1 MSILARETSS
11 PSTVLRTG
19 VERKAQDGKN
29 VSASPLIETW
39 YSRQPDTLA
48 EELHT
53 SLEGGLSDLE
63 ARQRL
68 QREGPNELPEAQ
80 PPSLLRLFLSQFT
93 SVIVW
98 VLIGAAVISGLLEDW
113 LDAAAILTIV
123 LLNGVLGFVQEFRA
137 ERSLAALRK
146 MSVATARVF
155 RDDVLRSI
163 PARELVPGDL
173 ILLEAGDRIPADA
186 RLIYTT
192 NFQAQEASLT
202 GESTPVQKHSGVM
215 AGTDVPLAERTN
227 MAFMGTVAVSG
238 KARALVV
245 TTAVRTELGRVAAMI
260 QKATEAERE
269 ETPLQRRLEQFGY
282 QLLWLAL
289 AVVTVVFALGYLRG
303 EPAVLMLLTAV
314 SLAVAAVP
322 EGLPAVVTITLALGV
337 TRMVKR
343 HALIRK
349 LPAVET
355 LGSATVICSDK
366 TGTLTKNE
374 MTVTRLFS
382 GDRRFEVTGE
392 GYEPVGVIRENSAES
407 RVLSPESSDRR
418 EISSPENS
426 ALSTQHSAL
435 TQSPAL
441 RELLTAAVLCNGATL
456 RPEEGTWK
464 ILGDPTEGALLV
476 VAAKVGLTIETL
488 DSAYPFLGEVPF
500 DPERKMMTIVRRTP
514 DGPVAYVKGAPDVLL
529 RHCTHRL
536 ALDGTVEPITES
548 ILAAI
553 LDANASFAH
562 QALRVLAMAH
572 RRLDGEPKAYRA
584 QELEDRLVFLGLAAM
599 KDPLR
604 PEAKAAVQACHDAGI
619 RTVMITGDHKDTAVA
634 IAEELRGGKE
644 PIRSL
649 SGMELDQ
656 LSDDELVK
664 TVDQVAVYARVSAEH
679 KLRIVKAWKAQGA
692 IVAMTGDGVND
703 APAVKAADI
712 GVAMG
717 ITGTDVTKEAADM
730 VVTDDNFAS
739 IAAAV
744 EEGRGIFDNIRKTI
758 YFLLSCNVSEVLVM
772 FFAALIGLPLPLL
785 PIQILWMNLVTDGF
799 PALALAVD
807 PKSLDLMKQPP
818 RRPEARLLDGGT
830 LLAIGAQGVMLGAI
844 SLGAFAY
851 SLYGLHQEVEQAR
864 SVAFTVMVIAQ
875 LVHAFNCRSERW
887 SLFQV
892 GLWTNRPLLLA
903 VSLSLG
909 IQVIVLTVPAVATIF
924 KVVPLPIEDW
934 ELMGAMGILP
944 FVIMES
950 IKWLRR
956 R

>member
-1 MSILARETSS
+1 MDPRHDAAAVRPWHAISADALALD
-11 PSTVLRTG
+11 LRTHPEAG
-19 VERKAQDGKN
+19 LGADEAGR
-29 VSASPLIETW
+29 
-39 YSRQPDTLA
+39 RQQ
-48 EELHT
+48 
-53 SLEGGLSDLE
+53 SEGF
-63 ARQRL
+63 
-68 QREGPNELPEAQ
+68 NELPEAS
-80 PPSLLRLFLSQFT
+80 PPSLVRLFLSQFT

-113 LDAAAILTIV
+113 LDAAAILAIV
-123 LLNGVLGFVQEFRA
+123 LLNGILGFVQEFRA
-137 ERSLAALRK
+137 ERSLAALRH
-146 MSVATARVF
+146 MSVATARVI
-155 RDDVLRSI
+155 RDGIVLSI
-163 PARELVPGDL
+163 PARELTRGDL

-192 NFQAQEASLT
+192 NFQTQEASLT
-202 GESTPVQKHSGVM
+202 GESTPVQKHAGVM

-282 QLLWLAL
+282 TLLWLAL

-374 MTVTRLFS
+374 MTVTRLFT
-382 GDRRFEVTGE
+382 GDRVFEVTGE
-392 GYEPVGVIRENSAES
+392 GYEPIGQISEVLGVRGEGTSPDPLPLTLHPS
-407 RVLSPESSDRR
+407 RLPSG
-418 EISSPENS
+418 
-426 ALSTQHSAL
+426 
-435 TQSPAL
+435 L

-456 RPEEGTWK
+456 RKENGTWQV
-464 ILGDPTEGALLV
+464 IGDPTEGALLV
-476 VAAKVGLTIETL
+476 VAAKVALTMETFA
-488 DSAYPFLGEVPF
+488 SAFHFLGEVPF
-500 DPERKMMTIVRRTP
+500 DPERKMMTIVRRTA

-536 ALDGTVEPITES
+536 AMDGAVEPLTES
-548 ILAAI
+548 IRAAI

-572 RRLDGEPKAYRA
+572 RRLDGEPKVYRA
-584 QELEDRLVFLGLAAM
+584 QDLEDRLVFLGLAAM

-634 IAEELRGGKE
+634 IAEELRGVKE

-649 SGMELDQ
+649 SGIELDR
-656 LSDDELVK
+656 LSDEELVK

-772 FFAALIGLPLPLL
+772 LFATLIGLPLPLL

-807 PKSLDLMKQPP
+807 PKSPDLMKQPP
-818 RRPEARLLDGGT
+818 RRPEARLLDGRT
-830 LLAIGAQGVMLGAI
+830 LLAIGAQGVMLSAI
-844 SLGAFAY
+844 ALGAFAY

-864 SVAFTVMVIAQ
+864 AVAFTVMVIAQ

-903 VSLSLG
+903 VSLSFG

-934 ELMGAMGILP
+934 ALMGAMGILP
-944 FVIMES
+944 FFLMELT
-950 IKWLRR
+950 KALRR
-956 R
+956 L

>member
-1 MSILARETSS
+1 MIHERSCAWSVIRE
-11 PSTVLRTG
+11 
-19 VERKAQDGKN
+19 AQDGKSE
-29 VSASPLIETW
+29 SALPFIGTW
-39 YSRQPDTLA
+39 YSRSPDALA
-48 EELHT
+48 KELQT
-53 SLEGGLSDLE
+53 SFDGGLSDHE
-63 ARQRL
+63 AQQRL
-68 QREGPNELPEAQ
+68 QREGLNELPEAP
-80 PPSLLRLFLSQFT
+80 PPSLLKLFLSQFT

-113 LDAAAILTIV
+113 LDAAAILAIV

-155 RDDVLRSI
+155 RDGILRSI
-163 PARELVPGDL
+163 PARELVLGDL

-192 NFQAQEASLT
+192 NFQTQEASLT
-202 GESTPVQKHSGVM
+202 GESTPVQKHAGVIT
-215 AGTDVPLAERTN
+215 GTDVPLAEQTN

-238 KARALVV
+238 KARAFVV
-245 TTAVRTELGRVAAMI
+245 ATALRTELGRIAAMI
-260 QKATEAERE
+260 QKATEAERA

-282 QLLWLAL
+282 TLLWLAL
-289 AVVTVVFALGYLRG
+289 AVVTVVFLLGYLRG

-322 EGLPAVVTITLALGV
+322 EGLPAIVTITLALGV
-337 TRMVKR
+337 TRMVTR

-374 MTVTRLFS
+374 MTVTRLFAV
-382 GDRRFEVTGE
+382 DRVFEVTGE
-392 GYEPVGVIRENSAES
+392 GYEPIGEIREATS
-407 RVLSPESSDRR
+407 
-418 EISSPENS
+418 SSPHPS
-426 ALSTQHSAL
+426 PLTLDLSRL
-435 TQSPAL
+435 PLGL
-441 RELLTAAVLCNGATL
+441 RDLLTAAVLCNGAML
-456 RPEEGTWK
+456 REENGTWR

-476 VAAKVGLTIETL
+476 AAAKAALTIEKL
-488 DSAYPFLGEVPF
+488 DLAYHFLGEVPF

-536 ALDGTVEPITES
+536 AMDGTIEPITES
-548 ILAAI
+548 IRAAI

-562 QALRVLAMAH
+562 QALRVLAMAR
-572 RRLDGEPKAYRA
+572 RRLDREPDAYRA
-584 QELEDRLVFLGLAAM
+584 QELEDQLVFLGLAAM

-619 RTVMITGDHKDTAVA
+619 QTVMITGDHKDTAVA
-634 IAEELRGGKE
+634 IAEELSGVKG
-644 PIRSL
+644 PVQAL
-649 SGMELDQ
+649 SGVELDR
-656 LSDDELVK
+656 LSDDELGRIVGN
-664 TVDQVAVYARVSAEH
+664 VAVYARVSAEH
-679 KLRIVKAWKAQGA
+679 KLRIVKAWKSRGA

-772 FFAALIGLPLPLL
+772 LFATLIGLPLPLL

-807 PKSLDLMKQPP
+807 PKSPDLMKQPP

-844 SLGAFAY
+844 ALGVFAY

-864 SVAFTVMVIAQ
+864 TVAFTVMVIAQ
-875 LVHAFNCRSERW
+875 LVQAFNCRSERL

-903 VSLSLG
+903 FSISLG
-909 IQVIVLTVPAVATIF
+909 IQVAVLTVPAAAPIF

-934 ELMGAMGILP
+934 VLMGATGLLP
-944 FVIMES
+944 FLLMEL
-950 IKWLRR
+950 IKALRR
-956 R
+956 

>member
-1 MSILARETSS
+1 MMIA
-11 PSTVLRTG
+11 PPIVG
-19 VERKAQDGKN
+19 
-29 VSASPLIETW
+29 TW
-39 YSRQPDTLA
+39 YSCSPDALA
-48 EELHT
+48 KGLQT
-53 SLEGGLSDLE
+53 SVDGGLSEYE
-63 ARQRL
+63 AQQRL
-68 QREGPNELPEAQ
+68 EREGPNELPEAQ
-80 PPSLLRLFLSQFT
+80 PPSLLRLFFSQFA
-93 SVIVW
+93 SFIIW

-113 LDAAAILTIV
+113 LDAAAILAIV
-123 LLNGVLGFVQEFRA
+123 LFNGVLGFIQEFRA

-146 MSVATARVF
+146 MSMATARVI
-155 RDDVLRSI
+155 RDSVLRSI
-163 PARELVPGDL
+163 PARELVSGDL

-186 RLIYTT
+186 RLIYTA
-192 NFQAQEASLT
+192 NFQTQEASLT
-202 GESTPVQKHSGVM
+202 GESTPLEKGVD
-215 AGTDVPLAERTN
+215 ALGPIDVPLAERTN
-227 MAFMGTVAVSG
+227 MVFMGTVAVSG

-245 TTAVRTELGRVAAMI
+245 ATALYTELGRIASMI
-260 QKATEAERE
+260 QKATEAEQT

-282 QLLWLAL
+282 TLLWLAL
-289 AVVTVVFALGYLRG
+289 GVVTVVFILGYLRG

-374 MTVTRLFS
+374 MTVTRLFT
-382 GDRRFEVTGE
+382 GNRFFEVTGE
-392 GYEPVGVIRENSAES
+392 GYEPVGEIRETGREAAYPDP
-407 RVLSPESSDRR
+407 SPL
-418 EISSPENS
+418 P
-426 ALSTQHSAL
+426 
-435 TQSPAL
+435 PGL

-456 RPEEGTWK
+456 RQEEGTWR

-476 VAAKVGLTIETL
+476 VAAKAALTIEVL
-488 DSAYPFLGEVPF
+488 DSTYPFLGEVPF

-536 ALDGTVEPITES
+536 AMDGTTEPITES
-548 ILAAI
+548 IRAAI
-553 LDANASFAH
+553 IDSNATFAH
-562 QALRVLAMAH
+562 QALRVLGMAH
-572 RRLDGEPKAYRA
+572 RQLDREPDSYQA
-584 QELEDRLVFLGLAAM
+584 QELEERLVFLGLAAM

-604 PEAKAAVQACHDAGI
+604 PEAKAAVQACQDAGI
-619 RTVMITGDHKDTAVA
+619 RTVMITGDHKGTAVA
-634 IAEELRGGKE
+634 IAEELRGIKE
-644 PIRSL
+644 PIQAL
-649 SGMELDQ
+649 SGTELDR
-656 LSDDELVK
+656 LSDDELVRN
-664 TVDQVAVYARVSAEH
+664 VGQVAVYARVSAEH
-679 KLRIVKAWKAQGA
+679 KLRIVKAWQARGA

-717 ITGTDVTKEAADM
+717 VTGTDVTKEAADM

-739 IAAAV
+739 LAAAV

-758 YFLLSCNVSEVLVM
+758 HFLLSCNVSEVLVM
-772 FFAALIGLPLPLL
+772 LFATLIGLPLPLL

-807 PKSLDLMKQPP
+807 SKSPDLMKQPP
-818 RRPEARLLDGGT
+818 RRPDARLLDGGT
-830 LLAIGAQGVMLGAI
+830 LLAIGAQGVMLAAI
-844 SLGAFAY
+844 ALGAFAY

-864 SVAFTVMVIAQ
+864 TVVFSVMVVAQ
-875 LVHAFNCRSERW
+875 LVHAFNCRSERL

-903 VSLSLG
+903 FSLSLG
-909 IQVIVLTVPAVATIF
+909 IQFAVLTVPAAARVF
-924 KVVPLPIEDW
+924 KIAPLPIEDW
-934 ELMGAMGILP
+934 VIMGALGFLP
-944 FVIMES
+944 FLLMEFM
-950 IKWLRR
+950 KALRR

>member
-1 MSILARETSS
+1 VKREVQEGKSESAFPFVGAWYSSS
-11 PSTVLRTG
+11 PD
-19 VERKAQDGKN
+19 A
-29 VSASPLIETW
+29 
-39 YSRQPDTLA
+39 LA
-48 EELHT
+48 AALHT
-53 SLEGGLSDLE
+53 SFDRGLSDRE
-63 ARQRL
+63 AQQRL
-68 QREGPNELPEAQ
+68 QQEGLNELPEAQ
-80 PPSLLRLFLSQFT
+80 PLSLLKLFFSQFT

-98 VLIGAAVISGLLEDW
+98 VLVGAAVISGLLEDW
-113 LDAAAILTIV
+113 LDAAAILAIV

-155 RDDVLRSI
+155 RDGVLRSI
-163 PARELVPGDL
+163 PARELVSGDL
-173 ILLEAGDRIPADA
+173 IYLEAGDRIPADA

-192 NFQAQEASLT
+192 NFQTQEASLT
-202 GESTPVQKHSGVM
+202 GESTPVQKRASVI
-215 AGTDVPLAERTN
+215 AGTDVSLAEQTN

-238 KARALVV
+238 KARALVLA
-245 TTAVRTELGRVAAMI
+245 TALRTELGRIAAMI
-260 QKATEAERE
+260 QKATEAERT

-289 AVVTVVFALGYLRG
+289 GVVTVVFVLGYLRG

-382 GDRRFEVTGE
+382 GDRVFEVTGE
-392 GYEPVGVIRENSAES
+392 GYEPVGEIVELVKVEAKAKDVQES
-407 RVLSPESSDRR
+407 PV
-418 EISSPENS
+418 
-426 ALSTQHSAL
+426 L
-435 TQSPAL
+435 TQPRLEPGSRRAL

-456 RPEEGTWK
+456 RQEEGTWN

-476 VAAKVGLTIETL
+476 AAAKAELTTERL
-488 DSAYPFLGEVPF
+488 DSAYRFLGEVPF
-500 DPERKMMTIVRRTP
+500 DPERKMMTIVRQTP

-536 ALDGTVEPITES
+536 AIDGTTEPITES
-548 ILAAI
+548 IRAAI

-562 QALRVLAMAH
+562 QTLRVLGMAH
-572 RRLDGEPKAYRA
+572 RRLDYEPEVYRA
-584 QELEDRLVFLGLAAM
+584 QELEERLVFLGLAAM

-619 RTVMITGDHKDTAVA
+619 RTVMITGDHKETAMA
-634 IAEELRGGKE
+634 IAGELRAFEGQE
-644 PIRSL
+644 QAL
-649 SGMELDQ
+649 SGTELDR
-656 LSDDELVK
+656 LSDDELVRN
-664 TVDQVAVYARVSAEH
+664 VGNVAVYARVSAEH
-679 KLRIVKAWKAQGA
+679 KLRIVKAWQARGA

-717 ITGTDVTKEAADM
+717 VTGTDVTKEAADM

-739 IAAAV
+739 IASAV

-758 YFLLSCNVSEVLVM
+758 RFLLSCNVSEVLVM
-772 FFAALIGLPLPLL
+772 LFAALIGLPLPLL

-807 PKSLDLMKQPP
+807 PKSPDLMKQPP

-830 LLAIGAQGVMLGAI
+830 LLAIGAQGVMLSAI
-844 SLGAFAY
+844 ALGAFVY

-864 SVAFTVMVIAQ
+864 AVAFTVMVIAQ
-875 LVHAFNCRSERW
+875 LVHAFNCRSERL
-887 SLFQV
+887 SVFQV

-909 IQVIVLTVPAVATIF
+909 IQVVVLTVPAVATIF

-934 ELMGAMGILP
+934 ALMGAMGVLP
-944 FVIMES
+944 FFIMELT
-950 IKWLRR
+950 KALRR
-956 R
+956 L

>member
-1 MSILARETSS
+1 MMTAPPI
-11 PSTVLRTG
+11 V
-19 VERKAQDGKN
+19 
-29 VSASPLIETW
+29 ETW
-39 YSRQPDTLA
+39 YSRQPDALA
-48 EELHT
+48 RALQT
-53 SLEGGLSDLE
+53 NLEGGLSDHE
-63 ARQRL
+63 VQQRL
-68 QREGPNELPEAQ
+68 VREGPNELPEAQ
-80 PPSLLRLFLSQFT
+80 PPSLLKLFLSQFT

-113 LDAAAILTIV
+113 LDAAAILAIV
-123 LLNGVLGFVQEFRA
+123 LLNGLLGLVQEYRA

-155 RDDVLRSI
+155 RDGVLRSI
-163 PARELVPGDL
+163 PARELVSGDL
-173 ILLEAGDRIPADA
+173 IHLEAGDRIPADA

-192 NFQAQEASLT
+192 NFQTQEASLT
-202 GESTPVQKHSGVM
+202 GESTPVQKQADAI
-215 AGTDVPLAERTN
+215 AGTDVPLADQTN

-245 TTAVRTELGRVAAMI
+245 TTALRTELGRIAAML
-260 QKATEAERE
+260 QKAAEAERA

-282 QLLWLAL
+282 TLLWLAL
-289 AVVTVVFALGYLRG
+289 AVVTVVFVLGYLRG
-303 EPAVLMLLTAV
+303 EPAILMLLTAV

-322 EGLPAVVTITLALGV
+322 EGLPAVVTVTLALGV

-374 MTVTRLFS
+374 MTVTKLFA
-382 GDRRFEVTGE
+382 GDQVFEVTGE
-392 GYEPVGVIRENSAES
+392 GYEPVGEIQEKSSELK
-407 RVLSPESSDRR
+407 VLSSELSGKGIELRSD
-418 EISSPENS
+418 NS
-426 ALSTQHSAL
+426 ELRTQNSEPS
-435 TQSPAL
+435 QSPAL
-441 RELLTAAVLCNGATL
+441 RQLLTAAVLCNGATL
-456 RPEEGTWK
+456 REENGTWQV
-464 ILGDPTEGALLV
+464 IGDPTEGALLV
-476 VAAKVGLTIETL
+476 VAAKAGLTIETL
-488 DSAYPFLGEVPF
+488 DSAFHFLGEVPF

-514 DGPVAYVKGAPDVLL
+514 DGPAAYVKGAPDILL

-536 ALDGTVEPITES
+536 AADGTIEALTES
-548 ILAAI
+548 IRASI
-553 LDANASFAH
+553 LEANAAFAH
-562 QALRVLAMAH
+562 QALRVLGMAH
-572 RRLDGEPKAYRA
+572 RRLDREPDAYQA
-584 QELEDRLVFLGLAAM
+584 HELEERLVFLGLAAM

-604 PEAKAAVQACHDAGI
+604 SEAKVAVQACHDAGI
-619 RTVMITGDHKDTAVA
+619 QTVMITGDHKDTAVA
-634 IAEELRGGKE
+634 IAEELRGVKG
-644 PIRSL
+644 PIQSL
-649 SGMELDQ
+649 SGVELDR
-656 LSDDELVK
+656 LSDDELARI
-664 TVDQVAVYARVSAEH
+664 VDQVTVYARVSAEH
-679 KLRIVKAWKAQGA
+679 KLRIVKSWQARGA

-717 ITGTDVTKEAADM
+717 VTGTDVTKEAADM

-758 YFLLSCNVSEVLVM
+758 HFLLSCNVSEVLVM
-772 FFAALIGLPLPLL
+772 LFAALIGLPLPLL

-807 PKSLDLMKQPP
+807 PKSPDLMKQPP
-818 RRPEARLLDGGT
+818 RRPDARLLDGGT
-830 LLAIGAQGVMLGAI
+830 LLAIGAQGVMLCAI
-844 SLGAFAY
+844 ALGAFAY

-864 SVAFTVMVIAQ
+864 TVAFTVMVVAQ
-875 LVHAFNCRSERW
+875 LVHAFNCRSERL

-903 VSLSLG
+903 FSLSLG
-909 IQVIVLTVPAVATIF
+909 IQVAVLTIPAAAPVF
-924 KVVPLPIEDW
+924 KIAPLPIEDW
-934 ELMGAMGILP
+934 VIMGAMGFLP
-944 FVIMES
+944 FFIMEL
-950 IKWLRR
+950 IKALRR

>member
-1 MSILARETSS
+1 MIHERSCAWSVVRE
-11 PSTVLRTG
+11 V
-19 VERKAQDGKN
+19 QDGKSE
-29 VSASPLIETW
+29 SALPFIGTW
-39 YSRQPDTLA
+39 YSRSPDALA
-48 EELHT
+48 KELQT
-53 SLEGGLSDLE
+53 SFDGGLSDHE

-68 QREGPNELPEAQ
+68 QREGPNELPEA
-80 PPSLLRLFLSQFT
+80 PLPSLLRLFLSQFT

-113 LDAAAILTIV
+113 LDAAAILAIV

-146 MSVATARVF
+146 MSMATARVF
-155 RDDVLRSI
+155 RDGILRSI
-163 PARELVPGDL
+163 PARELVLGDL

-192 NFQAQEASLT
+192 NFQTQEASLT
-202 GESTPVQKHSGVM
+202 GESTPVEKGIDVL
-215 AGTDVPLAERTN
+215 GPTDVPLADRMN
-227 MAFMGTVAVSG
+227 MIFMGTVAVSG

-245 TTAVRTELGRVAAMI
+245 ATALRTELGLIAAMI
-260 QKATEAERE
+260 QKASEAERA

-282 QLLWLAL
+282 TLLWLAL

-303 EPAVLMLLTAV
+303 EPAILMLLTAV

-374 MTVTRLFS
+374 MTVTKLFV
-382 GDRRFEVTGE
+382 GAAVFDVTGE
-392 GYEPVGVIRENSAES
+392 GYEPVGEIVEAVEVEAKAKDVQES
-407 RVLSPESSDRR
+407 PVLTHPRPQPEPGSRG
-418 EISSPENS
+418 
-426 ALSTQHSAL
+426 
-435 TQSPAL
+435 AL
-441 RELLTAAVLCNGATL
+441 RDLLTAAVLCNGAIL
-456 RPEEGTWK
+456 RRDEGTWR

-476 VAAKVGLTIETL
+476 VAAKAALTIEKL
-488 DSAYPFLGEVPF
+488 DLAYHFLGEVPF

-529 RHCTHRL
+529 QHCTHRL
-536 ALDGTVEPITES
+536 AMDGTIEPITES
-548 ILAAI
+548 IRAAI

-562 QALRVLAMAH
+562 QALRVLAMAR
-572 RRLDGEPKAYRA
+572 RRLDREPDAYRA
-584 QELEDRLVFLGLAAM
+584 QELEDQLAFLGLAAM

-619 RTVMITGDHKDTAVA
+619 QTVMITGDHKDTAVA
-634 IAEELRGGKE
+634 IAEELNGVKG
-644 PIRSL
+644 PIQAL
-649 SGMELDQ
+649 SGVELDR
-656 LSDDELVK
+656 LSDDELVRI
-664 TVDQVAVYARVSAEH
+664 VDSVAVYARVSAEH
-679 KLRIVKAWKAQGA
+679 KLRIVKAWKSRGA

-772 FFAALIGLPLPLL
+772 LFATLIGLPLPLL

-807 PKSLDLMKQPP
+807 PKSPDLMKQPP

-844 SLGAFAY
+844 ALGVFAY

-864 SVAFTVMVIAQ
+864 TVAFTVMVIAQ
-875 LVHAFNCRSERW
+875 LVQAFNCRSERL

-903 VSLSLG
+903 FSISLG
-909 IQVIVLTVPAVATIF
+909 IQVAVLTVPAAAPIF
-924 KVVPLPIEDW
+924 KIAPLPIEDW
-934 ELMGAMGILP
+934 VLMGATGLLP
-944 FVIMES
+944 FLLMEL
-950 IKWLRR
+950 IKVLRR
-956 R
+956 

>member
-1 MSILARETSS
+1 MKTAEPIIEHE
-11 PSTVLRTG
+11 VQ
-19 VERKAQDGKN
+19 AQDAPWYALSSELCATRL
-29 VSASPLIETW
+29 SAHSE
-39 YSRQPDTLA
+39 R
-48 EELHT
+48 
-53 SLEGGLSDLE
+53 GLSSED
-63 ARQRL
+63 ARDRL
-68 QREGPNELPEAQ
+68 AAQGPNELPEAH
-80 PPSLLRLFLSQFT
+80 PPSLIKLFFSQFT

-98 VLIGAAVISGLLEDW
+98 VLVGAAVISGLLEDW
-113 LDAAAILTIV
+113 LDAAAILAIV

-155 RDDVLRSI
+155 RDGVLRSI
-163 PARELVPGDL
+163 PARELVSGDL
-173 ILLEAGDRIPADA
+173 ISLEAGDRIPADA

-192 NFQAQEASLT
+192 NFQTQEASLT
-202 GESTPVQKHSGVM
+202 GESTPVQKRASVI
-215 AGTDVPLAERTN
+215 AGTDVSLAEQTN

-238 KARALVV
+238 KARALVLA
-245 TTAVRTELGRVAAMI
+245 TALRTELGRIAAMI
-260 QKATEAERE
+260 QKATEAERT

-289 AVVTVVFALGYLRG
+289 GVVTVVFVLGYLRG

-382 GDRRFEVTGE
+382 GYRVFEVTGE
-392 GYEPVGVIRENSAES
+392 GYEPVGEIRETSPPLKN
-407 RVLSPESSDRR
+407 LSPFTSHL
-418 EISSPENS
+418 SPLPS
-426 ALSTQHSAL
+426 G
-435 TQSPAL
+435 L

-456 RPEEGTWK
+456 RQEEGTWN

-476 VAAKVGLTIETL
+476 VAAKAELTIERL
-488 DSAYPFLGEVPF
+488 DSAYRFLGEVPF
-500 DPERKMMTIVRRTP
+500 DPERKMMTIVRQTP

-536 ALDGTVEPITES
+536 AMDGTTEPITES
-548 ILAAI
+548 IRAAI

-562 QALRVLAMAH
+562 QTLRVLGMAH
-572 RRLDGEPKAYRA
+572 RRLDYEPEVYRA
-584 QELEDRLVFLGLAAM
+584 QELEERLVFLGLAAM

-619 RTVMITGDHKDTAVA
+619 RTVMITGDHKETAMA
-634 IAEELRGGKE
+634 IAGELGAFEGQE
-644 PIRSL
+644 QAL
-649 SGMELDQ
+649 SGTELDR
-656 LSDDELVK
+656 LSDDELVRN
-664 TVDQVAVYARVSAEH
+664 VGNVAVYARVSAEH
-679 KLRIVKAWKAQGA
+679 KLRIVKAWQARGA

-717 ITGTDVTKEAADM
+717 VTGTDVTKEAADM

-739 IAAAV
+739 IASAV

-772 FFAALIGLPLPLL
+772 LFAALIGLPLPLL

-807 PKSLDLMKQPP
+807 PKSPDLMRQQP
-818 RRPEARLLDGGT
+818 RRPEARLLDVGT
-830 LLAIGAQGVMLGAI
+830 LVAIGAQGVMLCAI

-864 SVAFTVMVIAQ
+864 TVAFTVMVIAQ
-875 LVHAFNCRSERW
+875 LVHAFNCRSERL

-903 VSLSLG
+903 FSLSLG
-909 IQVIVLTVPAVATIF
+909 IQIAILTIPAAAPVF
-924 KVVPLPIEDW
+924 KVGSLPIEDW
-934 ELMGAMGILP
+934 GLIGAMGILP
-944 FVIMES
+944 FFLMELT
-950 IKWLRR
+950 KVLRR